1 LHFASTFIICAIL
14 TYFGFRYVRRRSSL
28 EKAARVVLPDLRV
41 GLPEWQFTEP
51 VINSTSPYSIGKT
64 KPAGSNYTRCL
75 VVASLKNEDTTWV
88 NAHLVDLQDAGLLA
102 PAVYVVDDSKA
113 KFRVPKNK
121 GHEAMVYLTYI
132 IDHYDSLPDVS
143 IFMHAERHTWHN
155 DELLERDAVEM
166 IQRLS
171 PERVTRDG
179 YMNLRCHWEP
189 GCPSWLRPSIVSE
202 DPGKA
207 EQLVIAQ
214 YWRQLFPED
223 PLPEVLAQPCCAQF
237 AVSRDRIHELPKE
250 RYTFLREWL
259 LSTDLSDYLSGR
271 VFEYTWQF
279 IFTKS
284 PVSCPSMS
292 ICYCDGY
299 GICFGS
305 PKEFDYWFEL
315 RYKRNEYV
323 EAVRLW
329 QRMLDHP
336 PGMISLGGPGTRPL
350 LGELANIPDRE
361 KIREAQKLVNRLTAE
376 MDGLLAKAVVA
387 GESPRQRALEAGR
400 EWRDGNGF

>member
-1 LHFASTFIICAIL
+1 
-14 TYFGFRYVRRRSSL
+14 
-28 EKAARVVLPDLRV
+28 
-41 GLPEWQFTEP
+41 
-51 VINSTSPYSIGKT
+51 
-64 KPAGSNYTRCL
+64 
-75 VVASLKNEDTTWV
+75 
-88 NAHLVDLQDAGLLA
+88 LQDAGLLA